1 MTKLV
6 AIVGATGLQ
15 GSSVLKSLHATGK
28 YKLRALSRNPDGNQA
43 ASLKAKYSGVEWVPA
58 NLDDTA
64 SLRKAFQGA
73 NTVFGVTQ
81 FFQKDIMERVEHGDV
96 DAEYNQGKNIVDAA
110 IAAGVDSIVLSSID
124 SMKQLSHGKYPG
136 VLHFEGKHKVEE
148 YLTSLSDKVKGYFV
162 YLGFYMENFVDFS
175 RISPEDN
182 KTIEFTVPLKPTTK
196 LPLVDTANDTGP
208 VVAYVLEHPE
218 ECLGT
223 VVEVSG
229 GYYEAQDMAKAF
241 TEVTGKPS
249 RYVQIPYDSIGSDEL
264 GQMFKG
270 QDEFGYYGGR
280 TEFIERNKEIKHTF
294 TTPTSFWKNR
304 GWTGPSTK

>member
-15 GSSVLKSLHATGK
+15 GSSVLKSLHAAGK
-28 YKLRALSRNPDGNQA
+28 YKLRALSRNPDGKQA

-64 SLRKAFQGA
+64 SLRKAFQGV

-81 FFQKDIMERVEHGDV
+81 FFQKDIMDRVEHGDV
-96 DAEYNQGKNIVDAA
+96 DAEFNQGKNIIDAA

-124 SMKQLSHGKYPG
+124 SMKQLSHGKYTG

-182 KTIEFTVPLKPTTK
+182 KTVEFTVPLKPTTK

-208 VVAYVLEHPE
+208 VVAYILEHPE

-223 VVEVSG
+223 VVEASG

-249 RYVQIPYDSIGSDEL
+249 RYVQIPYESIGSDEL
-264 GQMFKG
+264 SQMFRG

-280 TEFIERNKEIKHTF
+280 TEFIERNKEIGHTF
-294 TTPTSFWKNR
+294 ATPTSFWKNR
-304 GWTGPSTK
+304 GWTGPSSK